1 MMAELF
7 KTSLDIVKNDEK
19 ECSPKTGNQTYGWNP
34 NLKDGEVIGQGWSRN
49 RKMHGRKVS
58 SMTKFV
64 DDMAL
69 TNREWSLF

>member
-1 MMAELF
+1 MAELF
-7 KTSLDIVKNDEK
+7 KTSLDIVKDEGK
-19 ECSPKTGNQTYGWNP
+19 NGSPKTGNQTYGWNP
-34 NLKDGEVIGQGWSRN
+34 NLKDGEIIQEWSRN
-49 RKMHGRKVS
+49 RKLHGRKVS